1 MKSAWLIGAQYLPE
15 QELQI
20 DGGPETITAGIRYLY
35 KVGAPALSWLGAVRQ
50 ALLDAGV
57 TGAQVSLQRDRKVRI
72 YADNDF
78 ELEWPADNV
87 LRNLLGFTLDLDGS
101 ADSYVAAN
109 VSPLLWSPG
118 RTESPTMAPLGHLG
132 HRVIPTYTAVSPYDG
147 SMVAVSHGSGR
158 VYNEF
163 WFKNIPS
170 ARYQTVD
177 EDGGEW
183 VVFFETV
190 GVRAYSFHVWRN
202 IDESDS
208 STDLAQFTDGL
219 GPYVYSPERR
229 GADWD
234 FQRAEGGNFQLTDRQ
249 YNLKF
254 KVHVVPEYDEP

>member
-20 DGGPETITAGIRYLY
+20 DGGPEIITAGIRYLY
-35 KVGAPALSWLGAVRQ
+35 KVGAPGLSWLGAVRQ

-118 RTESPTMAPLGHLG
+118 RTENPKAPMGSLGELVPH
-132 HRVIPTYTAVSPYDG
+132 VAQAVSPYDG
-147 SMVAVSHGSGR
+147 STVTVRRGSGR
-158 VYNEF
+158 RYNEF
-163 WFKNIPS
+163 SFIHMAQNRVWTPDELPGELFTFFH
-170 ARYQTVD
+170 TVIAS
-177 EDGGEW
+177 G
-183 VVFFETV
+183 
-190 GVRAYSFHVWRN
+190 YYFHLWRN

-208 STDLAQFTDGL
+208 STDLAQFTTGL
-219 GPYVYSPERR
+219 GPYVYSTGRR
-229 GADWD
+229 GPTLDPV
-234 FQRAEGGNFQLTDRQ
+234 RAQEANFQWTDKRW
-249 YNLKF
+249 NDKIP
-254 KVHVVPEYDEP
+254 VHVVPEYDEP